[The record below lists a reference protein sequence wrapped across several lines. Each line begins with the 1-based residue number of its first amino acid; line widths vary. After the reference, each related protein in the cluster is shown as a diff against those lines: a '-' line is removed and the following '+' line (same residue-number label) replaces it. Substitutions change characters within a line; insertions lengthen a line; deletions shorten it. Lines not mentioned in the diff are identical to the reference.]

1 MAKAAKT
8 LPPQDPLTA
17 GRRALHKRRNAAQD
31 RRDALGLLGRVVVLA
46 AAAWVLFTQV
56 FLLTQASGNSM
67 FPAVKDGDLLIGY
80 RLQRDFSKNDVVV
93 YTAEGERRTGRVL
106 GRASDVITIDG
117 SGTLLVNGTAQAGE
131 IMYPTYPEEG
141 LGYPYTVPDGCV
153 FILGDYRTQ
162 SQE

>member
-31 RRDALGLLGRVVVLA
+31 RRDTLSLLGRVVVLA

-67 FPAVKDGDLLIGY
+67 FPDVKDGDLLIGY
-80 RLQRDFSKNDVVV
+80 RLQGTYAKNDVVL
-93 YTAEGERRTGRVL
+93 YEQ
-106 GRASDVITIDG
+106 DG
-117 SGTLLVNGTAQAGE
+117 SSGWAVSWAA
-131 IMYPTYPEEG
+131 
-141 LGYPYTVPDGCV
+141 
-153 FILGDYRTQ
+153 RTT
-162 SQE
+162 SSHWTIRER

>member
-31 RRDALGLLGRVVVLA
+31 RRDALSLLGRVVVLA

-80 RLQRDFSKNDVVV
+80 RLQGTTPRTTWCSMSR
-93 YTAEGERRTGRVL
+93 TASSGWAVSWAARTTSSHWTIRER
-106 GRASDVITIDG
+106 
-117 SGTLLVNGTAQAGE
+117 
-131 IMYPTYPEEG
+131 
-141 LGYPYTVPDGCV
+141 
-153 FILGDYRTQ
+153 
-162 SQE
+162 

>member
-31 RRDALGLLGRVVVLA
+31 RRDALSLLGRVVVLA

-80 RLQRDFSKNDVVV
+80 RLQGTYAKNDVVL
-93 YTAEGERRTGRVL
+93 YESRTASSGWAVSWAARTTSSHWTIRER
-106 GRASDVITIDG
+106 
-117 SGTLLVNGTAQAGE
+117 
-131 IMYPTYPEEG
+131 
-141 LGYPYTVPDGCV
+141 
-153 FILGDYRTQ
+153 
-162 SQE
+162 

>member
-67 FPAVKDGDLLIGY
+67 FPRCQGRRPADRIPPAGHL
-80 RLQRDFSKNDVVV
+80 RQ
-93 YTAEGERRTGRVL
+93 ERRGAL
-106 GRASDVITIDG
+106 
-117 SGTLLVNGTAQAGE
+117 
-131 IMYPTYPEEG
+131 
-141 LGYPYTVPDGCV
+141 
-153 FILGDYRTQ
+153 
-162 SQE
+162 